1 MNILRPVLVATAI
14 LSLSAVAAFATPA
27 TTRGP
32 TRLYDGPSTR
42 FQVLDELPANT
53 DVDVIGCSREWCQ
66 IWSDEDQQGFVRE
79 RQLDFYEGPAA
90 IVIFPPPIYQY
101 GWTYWR
107 QNYRG
112 DWDRWRNRYPRHYRE
127 PPPGMRRM
135 EPPRRPPAIQ
145 PGGPPPPPPNRNF
158 GPPGS
163 PPNRNF
169 GAPGSPPNR
178 GNGGPPRRNG
188 DGEPAPPP
196 GGGGGPSALHG
207 RAPGCRR
214 CNSCRTARGSHNNIP
229 CGKPVS
235 PRNLA
240 LQQCRRTP

>member
-42 FQVLDELPANT
+42 FQVLDELPADT

-196 GGGGGPSALHG
+196 GGGGGGSGPGAPIGPGSLPPPPG
-207 RAPGCRR
+207 RP
-214 CNSCRTARGSHNNIP
+214 
-229 CGKPVS
+229 
-235 PRNLA
+235 
-240 LQQCRRTP
+240 